1 MCRECDLTLTAGGRG
16 HLAPRDHAQ
25 VLDIMHELS
34 ARHSFTA
41 QRPNSSR
48 VGC

>member
-1 MCRECDLTLTAGGRG
+1 MCRECDLTVTAGSRSSRSS
-16 HLAPRDHAQ
+16 RDHAQ
-25 VLDIMHELS
+25 VLDIVHELS
-34 ARHSFTA
+34 ARHSFTV